1 MNQTPTNCRS
11 LNSLCHWRIMDVDSE
26 PIQPQHVQELWF
38 DDGNIVIQAGN
49 RQFRVYRGVLAARST
64 VFQDM
69 LSFPQPPDSELVEGC
84 PLVQLHDSTA
94 EVTVLLKAIFDSG
107 WVFLLPSI
115 LHDTQIAVWS

>member
-1 MNQTPTNCRS
+1 MSQLRLRCLSEFELAS
-11 LNSLCHWRIMDVDSE
+11 LPPLAIMEVDSGSV
-26 PIQPQHVQELWF
+26 QPQRHQELWF

-49 RQFRVYRGVLAARST
+49 TQFRVYRGVLAARST

-94 EVTVLLKAIFDSG
+94 EVTVFLKAIFDSG
-107 WVFLLPSI
+107 WVF
-115 LHDTQIAVWS
+115 